1 MPSETP
7 KQVWIGLAEVTQRPG
22 AGVLMDRNGAYVN
35 VLALAASASEF
46 HQTAEA
52 ALTKLGFQM
61 VELEDSEPIDKKLE
75 GAEGGVELLALARE
89 VEASGEPRFGPFHTW
104 TSDEG

>member
-1 MPSETP
+1 MSSEAP
-7 KQVWIGLAEVTQRPG
+7 RQVWIGLAEVTQYPG
-22 AGVLMDRNGAYVN
+22 SGVLLDRNDAYVN

-61 VELEDSEPIDKKLE
+61 VELEDSEPLDRRLE
-75 GAEGGVELLALARE
+75 GTEGGAELLALARE

-104 TSDEG
+104 TSNEE